1 MDGYA
6 DYTFY
11 LNTYGGTSI
20 SAAMF
25 QALAKRA
32 SYEVERLTLN
42 RAGAV
47 ITENTNTALID
58 RIKMATCAIAEVL
71 NGFAAAGLQPA
82 GIESESVGDYS
93 VKYTSADVAKARE
106 AAAIQAVAEQYLA
119 LTGLMFIG
127 VA

>member
-1 MDGYA
+1 MNAYA
-6 DYTFY
+6 NYDYYVTNF
-11 LNTYGGTSI
+11 GGTSI

-25 QALAKRA
+25 GTLAKRA
-32 SYEVERLTLN
+32 SYEIERLTLN

-47 ITENTNTALID
+47 ITENTNEALID
-58 RIKMATCAIAEVL
+58 RIQMATCAIAEVL